1 VGADVD
7 DDWLGALA
15 TVNPV
20 VSCGSCAAC
29 LACEEQQCEQAW
41 VLGVRPDVDGAFAE
55 RITVPGRNVVRL
67 PESMTPEHG
76 ALVEP
81 LAVGYHALV
90 RAAPRPDDTVLVIG
104 GGPIGQAAA
113 LAARRVG
120 VRRVLVSEPNPARA
134 SILQRL
140 GVRVVDPGSLD
151 AAVRPELGDQP
162 SIVIDAVGSA
172 DTLQTALTLSRRGAR
187 IVLVGMASPQLGF
200 AAYHLSAAERTVIG
214 TFCYSADD
222 FRETAAWVA
231 RHPEVGAALTGA
243 VISLDEAPEVFGR
256 LAAGELLANKILVSP
271 GRR

>member
-1 VGADVD
+1 VLQVVATGICGSDIHGLAGATGRRESGQVMGHETVGRVVEVGADVD

-29 LACEEQQCEQAW
+29 LACEEQQCEQSW

-55 RITVPGRNVVRL
+55 RITVPARNVVRL

-140 GVRVVDPGSLD
+140 GVRVVDPGV
-151 AAVRPELGDQP
+151 AG
-162 SIVIDAVGSA
+162 
-172 DTLQTALTLSRRGAR
+172 RRGTA
-187 IVLVGMASPQLGF
+187 GAGGP
-200 AAYHLSAAERTVIG
+200 AEHRHRRG
-214 TFCYSADD
+214 RQRGHPADG
-222 FRETAAWVA
+222 AHAVA
-231 RHPEVGAALTGA
+231 
-243 VISLDEAPEVFGR
+243 
-256 LAAGELLANKILVSP
+256 P
-271 GRR
+271 GRAHRPGGDGLATARVRGLPPQRSGADGDRRVLLLR